1 LETSLKLLKQD
12 LSKYGEDVLSTLADI
27 ADTEP
32 KFFKASFSY
41 VLEFVMAFV
50 FDKSVDDS
58 SLKEMAISILISI
71 VERIPALVK
80 KDNEKL
86 KGIILMLFHEMVSID
101 TEIDEDWIK
110 PPEGFK
116 DDHENGE
123 VENDEVHFGMQGV
136 DRLISS
142 IGEKVMLPILG
153 SVVQEMVVQQDWRYK
168 NAAIMALS

>member
-1 LETSLKLLKQD
+1 M
-12 LSKYGEDVLSTLADI
+12 
-27 ADTEP
+27 
-32 KFFKASFSY
+32 
-41 VLEFVMAFV
+41 EFVRAFV
-50 FDKSVDDS
+50 FDKNVDDS

-86 KGIILMLFHEMVSID
+86 KGIILMLFHEMVSIES
-101 TEIDEDWIK
+101 EIDEDWIK

-153 SVVQEMVVQQDWRYK
+153 SVVQEMVVQ
-168 NAAIMALS
+168 